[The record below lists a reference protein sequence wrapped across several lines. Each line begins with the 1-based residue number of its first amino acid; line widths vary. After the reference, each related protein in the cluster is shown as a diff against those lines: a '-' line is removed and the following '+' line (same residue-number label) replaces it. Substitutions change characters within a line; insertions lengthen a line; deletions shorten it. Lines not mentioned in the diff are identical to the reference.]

1 MKDKIVIKGAREN
14 NLKNISV
21 EIPKNKIVVITGV
34 SGSGK
39 STLAFETIYAEG
51 QRKYVESL
59 SAYARQFLQIMNKPD
74 LDSIEGLSPAI
85 AIDQKTVSKNPRSTV
100 GTVTEVYDYIRLLY
114 ARIGIPYSPVTGKPI
129 TKQTSSEIVKKI
141 NKYQGNKKIFI
152 LSPIVRSKKGE
163 FKKELIDLKKKGF
176 QRLFINKKLYELDDI
191 PTLNKNYKYDL
202 DLVIDRLVTGENL
215 SKRLADSVELA
226 LSLSNGIVYVLDVDN
241 NQTEIFSANFS
252 CPVSGFTIEEIEPRI
267 FSFNSPFGACQ
278 NCEGLGEKNFFDPE
292 LLIPNKKLS
301 ILEGAI
307 LPWRKGI
314 NNYYYKVLNKVM
326 QFTDLDIEIPFENNK
341 EKDIKVLLYG
351 SDKILIEEKRFS
363 RFGKK
368 KYKPFKGIIDLFEQQ
383 YKYIKESWMKDEYDK
398 YISSKVCKDCN
409 GMRLNSTSLSIK
421 INNENIGKITNLSI
435 DALLK
440 WIKNLEEKLSGNA
453 KLIAEPIIREIDN
466 RLTFL
471 CDVGLDYLSL
481 SRSSSTLSGGES
493 QRIRLASQI
502 GSGLTGVLY
511 VLDEPSIGL
520 HQKDNGRLLKTL
532 TKLKNLN
539 NSVIVVEHD
548 EDAIRSADYI
558 IDIGPNAG
566 LHGGEIIAQGKLKDI
581 ISNSRSLTSLYL
593 SKKKVILVP
602 NKRRVINNEKVI
614 SLKKVSTN
622 NLKNINF
629 NLPLGLLCCISGVS
643 GSGKSS
649 LIIDT
654 LYPALSNLINKTKL
668 KEGNYKK
675 LTGDHLIDKVIN
687 ITQSPIGR
695 TPRSN
700 PVTYTGA
707 FTPIR
712 EWFALLPE
720 SKERGY
726 KSGRFSFNVKG
737 GRCEA
742 CGGDGLKKIEMHFL
756 SDVYV
761 KCEECEGKRFNKET
775 LEVKYKNNSISDVLE
790 LSVDEAKE
798 LFKAIPSIATKLEML
813 SRVGLGYIKIGQ
825 SATTL
830 SGGEAQRIK
839 IAKEL
844 SKKATGKTLYILD
857 EPTTGLHFE
866 DVNKLVNILQ
876 ELTNN
881 GNTVIVIEHNLDVL
895 KCSDWIID
903 LGLDGGQKGGYII
916 SEGSPENIANKDIGY
931 TSVYLK
937 KMLSL

>member
-1 MKDKIVIKGAREN
+1 MKDKIIIKGAREN
-14 NLKNISV
+14 NLKNISI
-21 EIPKNKIVVITGV
+21 EIPKNRIVVITGV

-114 ARIGIPYSPVTGKPI
+114 ARIGVPFSPATGKPI

-141 NKYQGNKKIFI
+141 KKYPKNKKIFI

-163 FKKELIDLKKKGF
+163 FKKELIDLRKKGF
-176 QRLFINKKLYELDDI
+176 QRLFINKKLYELDNI
-191 PTLNKNYKYDL
+191 PTLNKNYKYDI
-202 DLVIDRLVTGENL
+202 DLVIDRLITGDDL
-215 SKRLADSVELA
+215 SNRLADSVELA

-241 NQTEIFSANFS
+241 NDREVFSANFS

-301 ILEGAI
+301 IIEGAI
-307 LPWRKGI
+307 LPWKKGI
-314 NNYYYKVLNKVM
+314 NNYYFRVLNKIM
-326 QFTDLDIEIPFENNK
+326 ENTSLDLNIPFEDNK
-341 EKDIKVLLYG
+341 EKDIKILLYG
-351 SDKILIEEKRFS
+351 SDDIFIEERRFS
-363 RFGKK
+363 RFGKR
-368 KYKPFKGIIDLFEQQ
+368 KYKPFNGIIDLFEQQ

-398 YISSKVCKDCN
+398 YISSKICKDCN
-409 GMRLNSTSLSIK
+409 GMRLNKTSLSIK
-421 INNENIGKITNLSI
+421 VNNESIGIITKLSI
-435 DALLK
+435 DSLLK
-440 WIKNLEEKLSGNA
+440 WVKSLEEKLSGNN
-453 KLIAEPIIREIDN
+453 KLIAKSILREIDN

-520 HQKDNGRLLKTL
+520 HQKDNTRLLSTL
-532 TKLKNLN
+532 TKLKKLN

-548 EDAIRSADYI
+548 EDAIKSADHI

-566 LHGGEIIAQGKLKDI
+566 LYGGEIVAQGKFKEI
-581 ISNSRSLTSLYL
+581 INNSRSLTALYL
-593 SKKKVILVP
+593 SKRKKILVP
-602 NKRRVINNEKVI
+602 EKRRVLNSKKII
-614 SLKKVSTN
+614 SFKKVSTN
-622 NLKNINF
+622 NLKNINLD
-629 NLPLGLLCCISGVS
+629 LPLGLFCCISGVS

-654 LYPALSNLINKTKL
+654 LYPALSNLVNKSKL
-668 KEGNYKK
+668 KEGKYKK
-675 LTGDHLIDKVIN
+675 LLGTHFIDKVVN

-712 EWFALLPE
+712 EWFALLPD

-742 CGGDGLKKIEMHFL
+742 CGGDGLKKVEMHFL

-761 KCEECEGKRFNKET
+761 KCEECEGKRFNTET
-775 LEVKYKNNSISDVLE
+775 LEVKYKNNSISDVLQ
-790 LSVDEAKE
+790 LSVDEAKK
-798 LFKAIPSIATKLEML
+798 LFQAIPSIANKLEML

-844 SKKATGKTLYILD
+844 SKKPTGKTLYILD

-866 DVNKLVNILQ
+866 DVNKLTSILQ
-876 ELTNN
+876 ELTDN

-895 KCSDWIID
+895 KCCDWIID
-903 LGLDGGQKGGYII
+903 LGPDGGDKGGYII
-916 SEGSPENIANKDIGY
+916 SEGPPEKIVSNNIGY

-937 KMLSL
+937 KSLSC